1 MPSWLSVIVIA
12 IGGGMLIEGAVYAL
26 FPRGMKTRHGR
37 YAKCQPDHV
46 LRVVGLCVAGLGVAT
61 VYLFIPK

>member
-1 MPSWLSVIVIA
+1 MPSWLSVLVIA

-26 FPRGMKTRHGR
+26 FPGGMKKAMAEMQT
-37 YAKCQPDHV
+37 QPDHV
-46 LRVVGLCVAGLGVAT
+46 LRVIGFCIAGLGVVI

>member
-1 MPSWLSVIVIA
+1 MPNWLSVIVIA

-26 FPRGMKTRHGR
+26 FPGAMKR
-37 YAKCQPDHV
+37 AMSEIQNQPDHV

-61 VYLFIPK
+61 VYFFIPK